1 MKNRFIAELNL
12 LDGARIRKMY
22 SKNCFSLFLLILLCI
37 DAPGDVNMTT
47 ANFSKSTVNIGE
59 STTLYCHADA
69 NPSPSYELLRD
80 GVVIATRPATDQ
92 LVSFTIGP
100 IALNGDGEYT
110 CKAINQHGFD
120 EVTVNLT
127 LSRTFD
133 YFVFIFLATS
143 ALLLRNL
150 VKTSDLYTRDM
161 NIFCF
166 Q

>member
-1 MKNRFIAELNL
+1 
-12 LDGARIRKMY
+12 
-22 SKNCFSLFLLILLCI
+22 
-37 DAPGDVNMTT
+37 MTT